1 MEVGKSLE
9 DLIKAESAQRKA
21 TRSTRGGRGGSARGG
36 RGSGRGGRGA
46 GRGQAR
52 SVPRVAAT
60 QPVQRRPT
68 RGVTATR
75 ARRGGIRSPVMHR

>member
-21 TRSTRGGRGGSARGG
+21 TRSTRGGRGGSARGGSARGG

-60 QPVQRRPT
+60 QPVQRR
-68 RGVTATR
+68 
-75 ARRGGIRSPVMHR
+75 